1 MMGYGYGGMAWMWP
15 MMLIGMLVIFL
26 IVGVI
31 VYFLYRLVRNSDR
44 RIAGSNNESSTARRI
59 LDERYARAEIDEDE
73 YRRRRETLQ

>member
-15 MMLIGMLVIFL
+15 MMLIGTLIFL
-26 IVGVI
+26 LIVAVI
-31 VYFLYRLVRNSDR
+31 VFFLYRLVRNSDR
-44 RIAGSNNESSTARRI
+44 RIAGSHNESSTARRI